1 MNIIFKV
8 FKGLVLVVSILGAL
22 ILCLNFWIVFST
34 NDRIYQQIENVPSK
48 KVSLIL
54 GTSKRTIHG
63 EANKYFQER
72 ITAAADLYHRGV
84 TRHIIVSGDNETI
97 YYNEPQD
104 MYNALVELGVD
115 KADITLD
122 YAGFRTLDSV
132 VRSKMVFGQSE
143 MIIITQDF
151 HCYRALFIA
160 DYNGIDAVAYSADNK
175 DPLPTNL
182 AIREILARAYAVMDL
197 YILKKTPKYLGEK
210 EEIILP

>member
-1 MNIIFKV
+1 MLI
-8 FKGLVLVVSILGAL
+8 GSILGAL

-34 NDRIYQQIENVPSK
+34 NDLIYRNIENVPPK
-48 KVSLIL
+48 KVSLLL

-63 EANKYFQER
+63 GSNKYFEER
-72 ITAAADLYHRGV
+72 MTAAADLYHRGISK
-84 TRHIIVSGDNETI
+84 HIIVSGDNETI

-104 MYNALVELGVD
+104 MYNALVNLGVD

-143 MIIITQDF
+143 LIIITQDF

-160 DYNGIDAVAYSADNK
+160 VYNGIDAVAYSADNK
-175 DPLPTNL
+175 DALPVNL
-182 AIREILARAYAVMDL
+182 AIREIFARAYAVIDL
-197 YILKKTPKYLGEK
+197 YVLHKTPKYLGEK